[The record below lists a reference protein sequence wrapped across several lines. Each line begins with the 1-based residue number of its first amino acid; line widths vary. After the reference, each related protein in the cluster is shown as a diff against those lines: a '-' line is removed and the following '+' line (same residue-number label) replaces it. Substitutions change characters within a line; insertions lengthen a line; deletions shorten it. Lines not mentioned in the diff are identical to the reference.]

1 MSINTMRTI
10 KAAVADGKGDFY
22 ITELTI
28 GQPSADEVLVE
39 IKAAGIC
46 HTDVDS
52 VKVWQYPFVI
62 GHEGAGIISAIGENV
77 TSVKVGD
84 AVMLN
89 WAIPCGMCF
98 QCSQGAQHIC
108 EVNSP
113 VTGDGTSGHAQA
125 ELTQLNGKAIKRSFH
140 LGTMS
145 EATIVKEGAVVKI
158 TADNMPFS
166 SAAIVGCGVMT
177 GFGSVVNAAKL
188 QTGSTAVILGCG
200 GVGLNVIQGCKI
212 AGARRIIAVDVSPEK
227 AQLALSFGATDTVIA
242 PKNDKDFFQVKTA
255 VHKLLG
261 HGADYAFECTAI
273 AELGAAPLAMIR
285 NGGTAIQASGIEQKV
300 MFDCQLFEWDKI
312 YLNPLYGQCNPKK
325 DFAIIQEL
333 YCCGALKLD
342 ELVTKTYSLDGLS
355 QGFDD
360 LYQGKISKG
369 VVLMD
374 NVFKTVSD
382 DKS

>member
-1 MSINTMRTI
+1 MRVI
-10 KAAVADGKGDFY
+10 KAAVADGKGSFT
-22 ITELTI
+22 ITDISI
-28 GQPSADEVLVE
+28 GEPAADEVMVE

-46 HTDVDS
+46 HTDLDS
-52 VKVWQYPFVI
+52 VKVWQYPFII
-62 GHEGAGIISAIGENV
+62 GHEGAGIVSAIGNHV

-89 WAIPCGMCF
+89 WAIPCGECF
-98 QCSQGAQHIC
+98 QCQQGSLHIC

-113 VTGDGTSGHAQA
+113 VTGDGTSGHAHA
-125 ELTQLNGKAIKRSFH
+125 DAAMLNGQTLKRSFH

-145 EATIVKEGAVVKI
+145 EATIVKAAAVVKMS
-158 TADNMPFS
+158 TENMPFS

-188 QTGSTAVILGCG
+188 SEGSAAVIIGCG
-200 GVGLNVIQGCKI
+200 GVGLNVIQACKI
-212 AGARRIIAVDVSPEK
+212 AGAKYIIAVDVSAEK
-227 AQLALSFGATDTVIA
+227 AQLALSFGATDIIIA
-242 PKNDKDFFQVKTA
+242 PKVDDDFLYVKNA
-255 VHKLLG
+255 VLKLLG

-273 AELGAAPLAMIR
+273 PALGAAPLAMIR

-300 MFDCQLFEWDKI
+300 LFDCELFEWDKI

-325 DFAIIQEL
+325 DFTTIEAL

-342 ELVTKTYSLDGLS
+342 ELVSKTYTLDNLA

-360 LYQGKISKG
+360 LCQGSISKG
-369 VVLMD
+369 VILMKDVLLQ
-374 NVFKTVSD
+374 TRGG
-382 DKS
+382 KS